1 MKNKVQKHSFL
12 LILTFMLGCMLT
24 GCTNFDASAY
34 IKACLDANTKG
45 EFEAYAEITNS
56 SVEEIENIY
65 NQNIETELSYLQG
78 YNMSDEQ
85 MEAFRSLFIDM
96 YKSFK
101 YEVGEA
107 VKNDDGSYT
116 VPVTSYK
123 LYIFKDIMSEG
134 EAYLTE
140 YAESEVNAGRTPSQ
154 AELEEKA
161 MTFMYDS
168 MKANLDA
175 LEYAEPA
182 TVNVTVSPSK
192 QDSQTIY
199 TISTT
204 ELQSLLQTFIDIENA
219 Q

>member
-1 MKNKVQKHSFL
+1 MKNKLQKHSFL

-24 GCTNFDASAY
+24 GCSEFDASAY
-34 IKACLDANTKG
+34 IQACLDANTKG
-45 EFEAYAEITNS
+45 EFETYAELTNS
-56 SVEEIENIY
+56 SVEDIENIY

-78 YNMSDEQ
+78 YSMSEEQ
-85 MEAFRSLFIDM
+85 TEQFRNLFIDM

-107 VKNDDGSYT
+107 TKNDDDSYS

-123 LYIFKDIMSEG
+123 LYVFKDIMTKCQED
-134 EAYLTE
+134 LTK
-140 YAESEVNAGRTPSQ
+140 YAEDEVNAGRTPSQ

-161 MTFMYDS
+161 LTLMYDY
-168 MKANLDA
+168 MKAYLDA
-175 LEYAEPA
+175 LEYGDAE
-182 TVNVTVSPSK
+182 TTTVTVSPSK
-192 QDSQTIY
+192 QGSQVIY

-204 ELQSLLQTFIDIENA
+204 ELQSLMQTFIDMENA